1 MRATHLLSLA
11 ALCFSLSGM
20 AQQTTYYVSDLGDDL
35 NSGRSWNTPVTL
47 YGALSKA
54 GKGDIIRI
62 TEGEYSVRPD
72 AGSWL
77 VTKDVTIIGGHT
89 QTEAAGE
96 APRGTATILRGHPKT
111 DENGVNRRVVSIT
124 GRPGAII
131 RVTLENLVITDGNG
145 TNDIVGGIN
154 STGNNGGGL
163 LIYYAETVLQDVTIK
178 GNTAAESSNSSKG
191 GGIYSFKSAL
201 TIIGNL
207 VVCDNIGNVSSG
219 DAFGG
224 GIYSSESSLT
234 ITGNSVIRDN
244 IGNASSGN
252 AFGGG
257 IYSSE
262 SSLTIT
268 GNSVIRDNI
277 GNASSGNAFGGGI
290 YSSESSLTITGNS
303 VIRDNIGNASGG
315 DASSGD
321 AFGGGIYSFGSA
333 LTITGSSVIH
343 DNIANTSG
351 GNAYGGGIYSE
362 EGSLTIGDGIKI
374 ENNSA
379 STGTGEGRGGGIY
392 SKGHDATL
400 TIGNNI
406 TITGNIAVNNPLNNR
421 SAYGGGLL
429 CEGTV
434 TFADQGLTV
443 KDNTATIGLGEGFG
457 GGIYHVANSM
467 IIIPY
472 GFITSNKAVNN
483 PSNTKA
489 AYGGGIYGHGSD
501 FTLLETIVTD
511 NIATN
516 GGGRGFG
523 GGIASVEA
531 DTLTVSGMTLE
542 RNTAISN
549 RSSFSVGTGGGIYSD
564 PSSVLKLTDTP
575 FSIKNNTATTGNGES
590 RGNHFFPDIPLTVNM
605 PGSSRYFITN
615 MESRAYTAML
625 GDVIEL
631 HIDMLDERDP
641 NALPPV
647 VYMNGIPYE
656 SVGKVPY
663 SNLDRYYLTVMEN
676 STVEIKFLIEF
687 PHFSDSRFS
696 LSIPPGEIYHVSPDE
711 VIDFT
716 LTVNDEDFKE
726 KNVDPTVTANE
737 KVLTAIEKKDGIYQ
751 YSLKA
756 VGGTRVEVELL
767 YNTIVVTAPPNNP
780 FSFSL
785 PPGTYYVSSGEE
797 VNFTLTVSDEEINNI
812 EPVVTAN
819 NSPLPPYAE
828 KGNVYSY
835 SLKAIA
841 NFISIDVKEVKL
853 TPPLYNT
860 VTLPSSPN
868 DFFTTLPQA
877 GEYNKIPIGGDFEF
891 TLKITEKK
899 LKGENPVVVAGNKKL
914 VPIKDNDS
922 TYRYTF
928 KTEASFTAVSIA
940 FTIGNTVTIP
950 SSSRF
955 TVSPRSGS
963 FYFRSVEELTFSVTV
978 TDNNAKYIEPT
989 VTANGEVL
997 TAFREGDF
1005 TYRYSLVVTKNI
1017 TIDIQLISYNL
1028 MLFAPPNG
1036 FFITPRSGLHEVHGM
1051 FNFTLTSSGDLKNTE
1066 AQVIV
1071 GSNTLR
1077 PIAQENDSIYRY
1089 SLRVTSD
1096 TTVQFSSD
1104 YREITLLPPLDESM
1118 TILSPK
1124 QGNHYVSP
1132 GREFNFTLRVDD
1144 DVYKNVEPSVT
1155 AGGTPLIP
1163 VRDSNDGT
1171 IYHYTLKVTDNA
1183 IIQLKKSLTNYY
1195 TVSLP
1200 DQRTGFSG
1208 MSPQAGDYFVSPG
1221 RTFEFSLMTDGRA
1234 GDHLP
1239 YVFINGSTTALPP
1252 LSVKGGIYQYS
1263 LTVEGNTNI
1272 QIKSVPEIT
1281 ISAPPRGISFQSLQP
1296 GRHSVSPDGSF
1307 VLDLM
1312 VNEQLYRNARPAIIA
1327 GSDTIYPIMGS
1338 DRMYTVH
1345 LKNVMKNMTIDIL
1358 LYYAI
1363 TVQPSDDV
1371 DTDIPPGLYHVAPGS
1386 TFDFTLKT
1394 DERYDNA
1401 FPVAFANGKELPSA
1415 VRNDG
1420 RYAVS
1425 MKNMADNITLT
1436 FSSCHNVVLSIS
1448 DHIAASVAAG
1458 EHHVVRG
1465 SDFDFTITQE
1475 EAYWRVT
1482 PVMIVNGATVKLTDG
1497 LGEGRYEIPLKNI
1510 TEDKVIAIG
1519 LSESFVMVNFTLP
1532 EGVTIDFVGYHF
1544 SSNQSFTFLQGE
1556 AALFRIT
1563 MNKAYE
1569 DYAPMVLINGVSYK
1583 PSKRN
1588 GYYELSTGR
1597 ITKDAQIRIE
1607 LGSEAALFPESTV
1620 KIYGNG
1626 SFLVIETPA
1635 GEVPVTVYTL
1645 TGRIKAQRKVAG
1657 TESIALPKGLY
1668 IVKAGTEVRK
1678 IMIN

>member
-20 AQQTTYYVSDLGDDL
+20 AQQTTYYVSDLGDDI
-35 NSGRSWNTPVTL
+35 NSGKFWNAPVTL

-54 GKGDIIRI
+54 GEGDIIRI
-62 TEGEYSVRPD
+62 TEGEYSVNPD
-72 AGSWL
+72 VGSWL

-96 APRGTATILRGHPKT
+96 APRGTATILRGHPRT
-111 DENGVNRRVVSIT
+111 DKNGVNRRVVSIT

-131 RVTLENLVITDGNG
+131 HVTLENLVITDGNG

-154 STGNNGGGL
+154 STDNNGGGL

-178 GNTAAESSNSSKG
+178 GNIAAESSNSSKG
-191 GGIYSFKSAL
+191 GGIYSFMSA
-201 TIIGNL
+201 
-207 VVCDNIGNVSSG
+207 
-219 DAFGG
+219 
-224 GIYSSESSLT
+224 LT
-234 ITGNSVIRDN
+234 ITGNSVVCDN
-244 IGNASSGN
+244 IGNASSGD
-252 AFGGG
+252 ASGGG
-257 IYSSE
+257 IYSLGS
-262 SSLTIT
+262 
-268 GNSVIRDNI
+268 D
-277 GNASSGNAFGGGI
+277 
-290 YSSESSLTITGNS
+290 LTITGNS

-321 AFGGGIYSFGSA
+321 AFGGGIYSFESS
-333 LTITGSSVIH
+333 LTITGNSVIH

-400 TIGNNI
+400 TIGNNVA
-406 TITGNIAVNNPLNNR
+406 ITGNIAVNNPLNNR

-434 TFADQGLTV
+434 TYADPGLTV

-457 GGIYHVANSM
+457 GGISHVAGSM
-467 IIIPY
+467 TIPY
-472 GFITSNKAVNN
+472 GLITSNKAVNN
-483 PSNTKA
+483 PSNPKA
-489 AYGGGIYGHGSD
+489 AYGGGIYSRGAD

-523 GGIASVEA
+523 GGIANVEA
-531 DTLTVSGMTLE
+531 GILTVSGITIE
-542 RNTAISN
+542 GNTAIDN
-549 RSSFSVGTGGGIYSD
+549 RSSFGVGTGGGIYSD

-575 FSIKNNTATTGNGES
+575 FSVKNNTATTGTGDS
-590 RGNHFFPDIPLTVNM
+590 RGNHFFPEIPLTVNM
-605 PGSSRYFITN
+605 PGSNRYFITN
-615 MESRAYTAML
+615 MENRAYTAML
-625 GDVIEL
+625 GDVIEF
-631 HIDMLDERDP
+631 HIDMLNERDP

-663 SNLDRYYLTVMEN
+663 SNLDMYYLTVMEN

-687 PHFSDSRFS
+687 PRFSDSRFS
-696 LSIPPGEIYHVSPDE
+696 LSIPPGKIYYVSPDE

-726 KNVDPTVTANE
+726 KNIDPTVTANG
-737 KVLTAIEKKDGIYQ
+737 KALTAIEKKDGIYQ

-756 VGGTRVEVELL
+756 AGGTRVEVELL
-767 YNTIVVTAPPNNP
+767 YNTIVVTASPDNP

-819 NSPLPPYAE
+819 NSPLPPYAK

-835 SLKAIA
+835 SLKATV
-841 NFISIDVKEVKL
+841 NFIFIDVKEVKFA
-853 TPPLYNT
+853 TLYNT
-860 VTLPSSPN
+860 VILPSSPD

-877 GEYNKIPIGGDFEF
+877 GEYNNIPIGGDFEF

-899 LKGENPVVVAGNKKL
+899 LKGEDPVVIAGNRKL

-928 KTEASFTAVSIA
+928 KTEAKFTPVSIA

-963 FYFRSVEELTFSVTV
+963 FYFRSVDELAFSVTV

-997 TAFREGDF
+997 TAFRESDF
-1005 TYRYSLVVTKNI
+1005 TYRYSLAVTKN
-1017 TIDIQLISYNL
+1017 TAVDIQLIGYNL

-1036 FFITPRSGLHEVHGM
+1036 FFITPRSGLHEVNGM
-1051 FNFTLTSSGDLKNTE
+1051 FNFTLTSSGNLKNTE

-1071 GSNTLR
+1071 GSNILR
-1077 PIAQENDSIYRY
+1077 PIAQENDSTYRY
-1089 SLRVTSD
+1089 SLKVTSD

-1104 YREITLLPPLDESM
+1104 YREITLLSLEEGI

-1144 DVYKNVEPSVT
+1144 NVYKNVEPSVT

-1200 DQRTGFSG
+1200 DQRTGLSG
-1208 MSPQAGDYFVSPG
+1208 MSPQAGNYFVSPG
-1221 RTFEFSLMTDGRA
+1221 RTFEFSLMTDGT
-1234 GDHLP
+1234 GDNLP
-1239 YVFINGSTTALPP
+1239 YVFINGGVTALPP
-1252 LSVKGGIYQYS
+1252 LSVKNGVYRYS

-1281 ISAPPRGISFQSLQP
+1281 ISALPRGISFQSLQP

-1307 VLDLM
+1307 VFDLM
-1312 VNEQLYRNARPAIIA
+1312 VNEQLYRNARPVIIA

-1338 DRMYTVH
+1338 DRVYTIH
-1345 LKNVMKNMTIDIL
+1345 LKDVIKNMTIDIL
-1358 LYYAI
+1358 LCYAI
-1363 TVQPSDDV
+1363 TVQLSDDV
-1371 DTDIPPGLYHVAPGS
+1371 DTDIASGLHYVVPGS
-1386 TFDFTLKT
+1386 TFGFTLKA

-1401 FPVAFANGKELPSA
+1401 FPVAFANGKELPST
-1415 VRNDG
+1415 VRDDG

-1425 MKNMADNITLT
+1425 MENIAENITLT
-1436 FSSCHNVVLSIS
+1436 FFSCHNVVLSIS
-1448 DHIAASVAAG
+1448 DHIAASVASG
-1458 EHHVVRG
+1458 EHHVAHG

-1482 PVMIVNGATVKLTDG
+1482 PVMILNGATVKLTDD
-1497 LGEGRYEIPLKNI
+1497 LGEGRYKIPLKNI

-1532 EGVTIDFVGYHF
+1532 EGVTIDFAGYHF
-1544 SSNQSFTFLQGE
+1544 SSNQSFTFLQGD
-1556 AALFRIT
+1556 AALLHIT

-1569 DYAPMVLINGVSYK
+1569 DYAPTVLINGVSYK

-1588 GYYELSTGR
+1588 GYYELSTVR
-1597 ITKDAQIRIE
+1597 ITKDTQIRIE
-1607 LGSEAALFPESTV
+1607 LGAEAALFPESTV
-1620 KIYGNG
+1620 KIYDNG